1 MIEATLQLNKSDF
14 KLEANFSVPG
24 RGVTAIFG
32 PSGCGKTTLLRA
44 IAGLEPATKGSLSV
58 NAEQWLDANGSR
70 AVEERRV
77 GVVFQNPSLFPH
89 LTIQE
94 NLLYGRK
101 RLRKVTKIIEIK
113 ELITSLEIEKLLPRY
128 PEGLSGGEKQRVA
141 LGRALLAEQK

>member
-70 AVEERRV
+70 AAEERRV

-101 RLRKVTKIIEIK
+101 RLRKVTKTIVKYSGSSEICISK
-113 ELITSLEIEKLLPRY
+113 DFKRYEISMKSNKSQCKVQRIQRIWYEK
-128 PEGLSGGEKQRVA
+128 
-141 LGRALLAEQK
+141 